1 MYASRTDDKKRYA
14 PATLRNREAIS
25 DVLALELP
33 EAGLVLEVASGSGEH
48 AHYFSERFPSLDWQ
62 PSDPDPAALASI
74 EAWRADHGRPN
85 LLPPI
90 ELNGEDSDWA
100 LDHAN
105 AIFCANMV
113 HIAPWE
119 ACEGMF
125 AGAARL
131 LPYGAPLIL
140 YGPYLE
146 EDVETAP
153 SNLAFDASLKSR
165 NPSWGLRNVADIEA
179 LGTDYGFA
187 RTARYEMPANNLT
200 LVYRRSG
207 ET

>member
-1 MYASRTDDKKRYA
+1 MYASTTEDKKRYA
-14 PATLRNREAIS
+14 PATLRNREAIA

-48 AHYFSERFPSLDWQ
+48 ALYFAERFPSLTWQ

-85 LLPPI
+85 LLPTI

-100 LDHAN
+100 LDQAN
-105 AIFCANMV
+105 AIFCANMI
-113 HIAPWE
+113 HIAPWQ
-119 ACEGMF
+119 ACEGLF

-140 YGPYLE
+140 YGPYV
-146 EDVETAP
+146 EDDIETAP
-153 SNLAFDASLKSR
+153 SNLAFDASLKAR
-165 NPSWGLRNVADIEA
+165 NPSWGLRNVADIDA

-187 RTARYEMPANNLT
+187 RKARHEMPANNLT

>member
-1 MYASRTDDKKRYA
+1 MYASTTEDKKRHA
-14 PATLRNREAIS
+14 PAALRNREAIA

-48 AHYFSERFPSLDWQ
+48 ALYFAERFPSLTWQ

-74 EAWRADHGRPN
+74 QAWRSEHERPN

-100 LDHAN
+100 LGHAD
-105 AIFCANMV
+105 AIFCANMIHV
-113 HIAPWE
+113 SPWE
-119 ACEGMF
+119 ACEGLF

-131 LPYGAPLIL
+131 LERGTPLIL

-146 EDVETAP
+146 EDIETAP
-153 SNLAFDASLKSR
+153 SNVAFDHSLKAR
-165 NPSWGLRNVADIEA
+165 NARWGLRELSKVDAVAA
-179 LGTDYGFA
+179 HNGFT
-187 RTARYEMPANNLT
+187 RSARYSMPANNLT
-200 LVYRRSG
+200 VVYRRD
-207 ET
+207 

>member
-1 MYASRTDDKKRYA
+1 MYASTTEDKKRHV
-14 PATLRNREAIS
+14 PAALRNREAIA

-33 EAGLVLEVASGSGEH
+33 DSGLVLEVASGSGEH
-48 AHYFSERFPSLDWQ
+48 ALYFTERFPSLTWQ

-74 EAWRADHGRPN
+74 QAWRAEHERPN
-85 LLPPI
+85 LLPAI

-100 LDHAN
+100 LDQAN
-105 AIFCANMV
+105 AIFCANMI
-113 HIAPWE
+113 HIAPWQ
-119 ACEGMF
+119 ACEGLF

-140 YGPYLE
+140 YGPYV
-146 EDVETAP
+146 EDDIETAP
-153 SNLAFDASLKSR
+153 SNLAFDVSLKAR
-165 NPSWGLRNVADIEA
+165 NPSWGLRNVADIDA

-187 RTARYEMPANNLT
+187 RKARHEMPANNLT
-200 LVYRRSG
+200 LVYHRSG